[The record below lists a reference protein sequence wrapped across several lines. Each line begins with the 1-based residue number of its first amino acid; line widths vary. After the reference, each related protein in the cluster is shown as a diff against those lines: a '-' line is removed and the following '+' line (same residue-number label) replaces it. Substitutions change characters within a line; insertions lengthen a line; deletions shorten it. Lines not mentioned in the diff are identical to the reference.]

1 MSNYKNYLLRQL
13 GIKESQLPASIVE
26 RDSYPGIDPD
36 ELEQGTE
43 DEKDE
48 HGMPLDKAKQT
59 AIQHLEE
66 PDQKHYYSG
75 MEKAKDKG
83 MLKDMLSGITP
94 PGAEQLTS
102 PTAIPTPIIG
112 VSVRGSSSGGLPSG
126 VDQTAK
132 DITPTNLGGYDKV
145 PIETVNSRLID
156 NTPAN
161 SEINST
167 NTPINDNPKT
177 IVEPHPHQIQNDHG
191 EPPQAVTGASTD
203 SSDELTLKSAM
214 PKGIDIDVSEQNT
227 EEESGKE
234 PVADEN
240 PEYTTPNKEGRF
252 GTNLGEVFERN
263 KKLMQDKLGIVSEG
277 KHKAGCTC
285 GFCKNKGSFGK
296 KKEEEQKDV
305 DESKIPVN
313 FKKDDEKGNVPI
325 KSKKSKVDVDFK
337 KDKEF
342 PVKIKEEVYTA
353 PFERMRG
360 LANIGKRKLSS
371 NGLWENVGASEP
383 FNTDWKMD
391 KEKGGMVKVDEVNHT
406 TDAGGNSVIAVGAPG
421 SDARNAVEKG
431 GGKCPHCKDTLKLAV
446 GGPAGKFSCSR
457 CGTSLNINGNT
468 ATIRESGK
476 WMQDLSKDAEKKG
489 TKGALHKDL
498 GVPED
503 KKIPTE
509 RLESLKQ
516 MLHTKAEKGPLT
528 DKELTLSKRI
538 NSALNMRNSNG

>member
-1 MSNYKNYLLRQL
+1 MSNYKDYLLRQL
-13 GIKESQLPASIVE
+13 GIKESQLPASSIVE

-48 HGMPLDKAKQT
+48 HGMSPEKAKQT
-59 AIQHLEE
+59 AAQHLEE
-66 PDQKHYYSG
+66 PGQAHYYSG
-75 MEKAKDKG
+75 MEKAKQKG
-83 MLKDMLSGITP
+83 MLKDMLMGRVPS
-94 PGAEQLTS
+94 GAEQLTS

-112 VSVRGSSSGGLPSG
+112 VAVRGSSTGGLPSG

-132 DITPTNLGGYDKV
+132 DITPTNLGGYEKI
-145 PIETVNSRLID
+145 PIDTVNSKLID
-156 NTPAN
+156 KTPTNNQIN
-161 SEINST
+161 SE
-167 NTPINDNPKT
+167 TPINDNPQT
-177 IVEPHPHQIQNDHG
+177 IVDPHPHQIQNDHG

-203 SSDELTLKSAM
+203 SSNELTLKSAM

-240 PEYTTPNKEGRF
+240 PEYITPNKEGRF
-252 GTNLGEVFERN
+252 GTNLGEIFERN
-263 KKLMQDKLGIVSEG
+263 KKLMQEKLGIIVSEG

-296 KKEEEQKDV
+296 KKEVEKDQEDV

-313 FKKDDEKGNVPI
+313 FKKDKEKGNVPV
-325 KSKKSKVDVDFK
+325 KSKVDVDFK
-337 KDKEF
+337 KEKEF
-342 PVKIKEEVYTA
+342 PVKIKEDVYSA

-360 LANIGKRKLSS
+360 LANIGRRKLSS

-383 FNTDWKMD
+383 FNTHWEMD
-391 KEKGGMVKVDEVNHT
+391 KERGGMVKVDEEKKDSEDNT
-406 TDAGGNSVIAVGAPG
+406 NKCMDCGKELPQGNETGTCPECTAKNRPDRLSGFIE
-421 SDARNAVEKG
+421 EK
-431 GGKCPHCKDTLKLAV
+431 D
-446 GGPAGKFSCSR
+446 
-457 CGTSLNINGNT
+457 
-468 ATIRESGK
+468 GK
-476 WMQDLSKDAEKKG
+476 WMQDLSKNAEKKG
-489 TKGALHKDL
+489 TKGALRKDL

-509 RLESLKQ
+509 KLKSLKQ
-516 MLHTKAEKGPLT
+516 LLHAKAEKGPLT

-538 NSALNMRNSNG
+538 NSALNMRNANK

>member
-48 HGMPLDKAKQT
+48 HGMSLDKAKQT
-59 AIQHLEE
+59 ATQHLEE
-66 PDQKHYYSG
+66 PNQSHYYSG
-75 MEKAKDKG
+75 MEKAKEKG
-83 MLKDMLSGITP
+83 MLKDMLMGKVPAS
-94 PGAEQLTS
+94 AEQLTS

-112 VSVRGSSSGGLPSG
+112 VSVRGSSTGGLPSG
-126 VDQTAK
+126 VDQSTK
-132 DITPTNLGGYDKV
+132 DITPTNLGGYDKI

-156 NTPAN
+156 NTPEN
-161 SEINST
+161 SQINST
-167 NTPINDNPKT
+167 DTPINDNPKT

-203 SSDELTLKSAM
+203 SNNELTLKSAM

-296 KKEEEQKDV
+296 KKDEEKEQKDV
-305 DESKIPVN
+305 DESKIPVK

-325 KSKKSKVDVDFK
+325 KSKIDVDFK
-337 KDKEF
+337 KDKKSSVE
-342 PVKIKEEVYTA
+342 IKEEIYSA

-391 KEKGGMVKVDEVNHT
+391 KEKGGMVKVDE
-406 TDAGGNSVIAVGAPG
+406 
-421 SDARNAVEKG
+421 E
-431 GGKCPHCKDTLKLAV
+431 
-446 GGPAGKFSCSR
+446 
-457 CGTSLNINGNT
+457 
-468 ATIRESGK
+468 K
-476 WMQDLSKDAEKKG
+476 WMQDLSKNAERKG

-516 MLHTKAEKGPLT
+516 MLHAKAEKGPLT

-538 NSALNMRNSNG
+538 NSALNMRNANK

>member
-1 MSNYKNYLLRQL
+1 
-13 GIKESQLPASIVE
+13 
-26 RDSYPGIDPD
+26 
-36 ELEQGTE
+36 
-43 DEKDE
+43 
-48 HGMPLDKAKQT
+48 
-59 AIQHLEE
+59 
-66 PDQKHYYSG
+66 
-75 MEKAKDKG
+75 
-83 MLKDMLSGITP
+83 
-94 PGAEQLTS
+94 
-102 PTAIPTPIIG
+102 
-112 VSVRGSSSGGLPSG
+112 
-126 VDQTAK
+126 
-132 DITPTNLGGYDKV
+132 
-145 PIETVNSRLID
+145 
-156 NTPAN
+156 
-161 SEINST
+161 
-167 NTPINDNPKT
+167 
-177 IVEPHPHQIQNDHG
+177 
-191 EPPQAVTGASTD
+191 
-203 SSDELTLKSAM
+203 M

-296 KKEEEQKDV
+296 KKDEEKEQKDV
-305 DESKIPVN
+305 DESKIPVK
-313 FKKDDEKGNVPI
+313 FKKDDEKGNAPI
-325 KSKKSKVDVDFK
+325 KSKIDVDFK
-337 KDKEF
+337 KDKKSSVE
-342 PVKIKEEVYTA
+342 IKEEIYSA

-391 KEKGGMVKVDEVNHT
+391 KEKGGMVKVDE
-406 TDAGGNSVIAVGAPG
+406 
-421 SDARNAVEKG
+421 E
-431 GGKCPHCKDTLKLAV
+431 
-446 GGPAGKFSCSR
+446 
-457 CGTSLNINGNT
+457 
-468 ATIRESGK
+468 K
-476 WMQDLSKDAEKKG
+476 WMQDLSKNAERKG

-516 MLHTKAEKGPLT
+516 MLHAKAEKGPLT

-538 NSALNMRNSNG
+538 NSALNMRNANK